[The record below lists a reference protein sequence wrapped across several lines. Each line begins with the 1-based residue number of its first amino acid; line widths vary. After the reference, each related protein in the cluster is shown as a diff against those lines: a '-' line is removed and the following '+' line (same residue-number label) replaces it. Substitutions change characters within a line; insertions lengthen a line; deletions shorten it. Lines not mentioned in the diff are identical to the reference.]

1 MIRRRSRSGYLQKTR
16 FLLLTLS
23 GAFFPS
29 TTPYILNKSSF
40 LSTSS
45 FISNPHLRTF
55 ALSKTDRSSVYPL
68 RSVLGVTSLR
78 MMTTATDNTNE
89 NVSKEELTTEK
100 TASDVVLDRSLFD
113 QNIRLI
119 AINIPAK
126 LCTVYMKEFKDYL
139 LKRPRMKR
147 IYDIEKDG
155 VKDEER
161 RLVILNEEL
170 GDDLLLPSLPQNL
183 IDFNTI
189 NNGIPEFF
197 MLKVS
202 YENIPVDEVLRKV
215 LPEEII
221 EIPSSFEQVGHI
233 AHLNLREEVL
243 KYKHLI
249 GTYVRNYLSVLSA
262 AFKELI

>member
-1 MIRRRSRSGYLQKTR
+1 
-16 FLLLTLS
+16 
-23 GAFFPS
+23 
-29 TTPYILNKSSF
+29 
-40 LSTSS
+40 
-45 FISNPHLRTF
+45 
-55 ALSKTDRSSVYPL
+55 
-68 RSVLGVTSLR
+68 
-78 MMTTATDNTNE
+78 MMTTATDKSNE
-89 NVSKEELTTEK
+89 NTPNVELTSEK
-100 TASDVVLDRSLFD
+100 TTSDFVLDRSLFD

-161 RLVILNEEL
+161 RLVILNEDL
-170 GDDLLLPSLPQNL
+170 GDNLLLPTLPQHL
-183 IDFNTI
+183 KDFNI
-189 NNGIPEFF
+189 KNNGIPEIF

-233 AHLNLREEVL
+233 AHLNLRDEVL

-249 GTYVRNYLSVLSA
+249 GTYKHIYLNVSCPKFNEIKSFYITILLH
-262 AFKELI
+262 FLQQIYELIYILYVITNSSSRISFCLPNIIILILQ

>member
-1 MIRRRSRSGYLQKTR
+1 
-16 FLLLTLS
+16 
-23 GAFFPS
+23 
-29 TTPYILNKSSF
+29 
-40 LSTSS
+40 
-45 FISNPHLRTF
+45 
-55 ALSKTDRSSVYPL
+55 
-68 RSVLGVTSLR
+68 
-78 MMTTATDNTNE
+78 MTTAIDKSSENTP
-89 NVSKEELTTEK
+89 NVELTTEK
-100 TASDVVLDRSLFD
+100 TTSDIVLDRSLFD

-126 LCTVYMKEFKDYL
+126 LCTVYMKEFKDFL

-155 VKDEER
+155 VRDEER
-161 RLVILNEEL
+161 RLLILNEDL
-170 GDDLLLPSLPQNL
+170 GDNLLLPTLPQSL
-183 IDFNTI
+183 KDFNMK
-189 NNGIPEFF
+189 NNGTPEIF

-233 AHLNLREEVL
+233 AHLNLRDEVL

-249 GTYVRNYLSVLSA
+249 GMYVNMYVLTFFCYFSM
-262 AFKELI
+262 E

>member
-29 TTPYILNKSSF
+29 TTPFILDKSSF

-45 FISNPHLRTF
+45 FITNPHLRLLTI
-55 ALSKTDRSSVYPL
+55 SKIDHSSIYPL

-78 MMTTATDNTNE
+78 MMTTAIDKSSENTP
-89 NVSKEELTTEK
+89 NVELTTEK
-100 TASDVVLDRSLFD
+100 TTSDIVLDRSLFD

-126 LCTVYMKEFKDYL
+126 LCTVYMKEFKDFL

-155 VKDEER
+155 VRDEER
-161 RLVILNEEL
+161 RLLILNEDL
-170 GDDLLLPSLPQNL
+170 GDNLLLPTLPQSL
-183 IDFNTI
+183 KDFNMK
-189 NNGIPEFF
+189 NNGTPEIF

-233 AHLNLREEVL
+233 AHLNLRDEVL

-249 GTYVRNYLSVLSA
+249 GMYVNMYVLTFFCYFSM
-262 AFKELI
+262 E